1 MDVHDRWRGARV
13 LVLSPH
19 LDDAVFSCGELL
31 VDLRRPIVA
40 TLFAG
45 VPPPGQQTTP
55 WDQLSGF
62 TNSVEAMQA
71 RRAEDARAL
80 DMLGAV
86 PEHFDFLD
94 HQYGS
99 TPSAA
104 QLTASVDSLIGVHRP
119 DVVMVP
125 IGLFHSDHVLVHDA
139 ALACRSAAVTWLGY
153 EDVPYRRRPGLL
165 QQRLQVL
172 HSQGSRATPLPERG
186 RARERKHA
194 AVRAYRSQCH
204 AFGEHGLTDT
214 AAPEGYWL
222 LERLE

>member
-1 MDVHDRWRGARV
+1 MDVHDRCRGARV

-45 VPPPGQQTTP
+45 VPSPEVATTP
-55 WDQLSGF
+55 WDQRSGF
-62 TNSVEAMQA
+62 SNGAEAMQA

-99 TPSAA
+99 SPTAA
-104 QLTASVDSLIGVHRP
+104 QLTATVDWLIGVHRP
-119 DVVMVP
+119 DVVLVP
-125 IGLFHSDHVLVHDA
+125 IGLFHSDHALLHDA
-139 ALACRSAAVTWLGY
+139 ALACRSATVNWFGY

-165 QQRLQVL
+165 QLRLQVL
-172 HSQGSRATPLPERG
+172 REQGLRATPLPERG
-186 RARERKHA
+186 KAREKKQA

-204 AFGEHGLTDT
+204 AFGEHALADT

-222 LERLE
+222 LERLA